1 MSLKDKIRQYGI
13 EIEYPLNF
21 NKDEDRYNSYWN
33 ESLEA
38 IFGSDVEKYKIHCD
52 GLGLEFATPEPM
64 DLECTLAEVSTIY
77 ALIDKVTD
85 QSFERVE
92 GLKLSKK
99 REGFNNRDSG
109 IHIRL
114 DVSDWTQQE
123 VLRFGRLFSDKLLN
137 YDNYFLCDLYSKF
150 MEENFKRSLIQY
162 NSRVN
167 YSDYYL
173 QVRRLGRGNNTDK
186 FRYVKYEYGRYGMG
200 INTLEIRVFG
210 VPEDVNEISN
220 MFGFIHLLCDVVDL
234 SLTYNGTASI
244 DSKLMNAWNVLYN
257 DKEAEPDCL
266 LTTIE

>member
-21 NKDEDRYNSYWN
+21 NKDDYEYDGWHD
-33 ESLEA
+33 ELDT
-38 IFGSDVEKYKIHCD
+38 IFGSAVSTYNIHAD

-64 DLECTLAEVSTIY
+64 DLVDTLAEVGNIY
-77 ALIDKVTD
+77 NLIDKVTD
-85 QSFERVE
+85 PTFDKSK

-99 REGFNNRDSG
+99 ENGFNHCDSG

-123 VLRFGRLFSDKLLN
+123 VLRFGRLFSDRLFE
-137 YDNYFLCDLYSKF
+137 YDDYALRNAYREF
-150 MEENFKRSLIQY
+150 MHENFKRPLDQFNNQIRY
-162 NSRVN
+162 DDYYSRVRCLTVG
-167 YSDYYL
+167 YA
-173 QVRRLGRGNNTDK
+173 TEK
-186 FRYVKYEYGRYGMG
+186 FRYVKYELGRYGRNV
-200 INTLEIRVFG
+200 NTLEVRVFG
-210 VPEDVNEISN
+210 VPEDVNEISH

-244 DSKLMNAWNVLYN
+244 DKKLMNAWNVLYN
-257 DKEAEPDCL
+257 DKQADPDCL